1 MSGMCGWL
9 GLNANHEEAQHVMGK
24 MLHSID
30 GQNDPALRSVC
41 DSHSGLAIS
50 SPLDHASLY
59 EEGTLKV
66 VLHGSVTWD
75 DQALARI
82 AREKSP
88 AAAAAKAYAQTG
100 KNMLQGLHGAFALAI
115 IDHTANIVLVAVDR
129 IGIHTMCYAE
139 LTDAFIFGSSAD
151 SVVAHPALGRE
162 IAPQGIFNYLFFHM
176 VPSPGT
182 IYKGICKLLPG
193 QYVLFQ
199 QGRLE
204 RDFYWQLDYQARQE
218 PFARRAERFKSLLHS
233 AVARSAAD
241 EHTGAFLS
249 GGTDSST
256 VTGILTDVLHQPAQ
270 TFSIGFAA
278 EGFDETEYARITAKH
293 FGAQTHEYY
302 VTPQDVVDAIP
313 LIARAY
319 DEPFG
324 NASAVPTYYCAKLAR
339 AAGIRVML
347 AGDGGDEIFGGNV
360 RYAKQKIFEL
370 YHLIPRALR
379 RGMLEPLLFNLPG
392 VQHVPPLRKLHSYIS
407 QANIPLPGRLETY
420 NFLHHTPLSEIFSP
434 DYLAQLDSQQ
444 PEALMRDAYQ
454 RTTSDSYINRMLH
467 LDLKFTLADN
477 DLRKVNRMCHLAG
490 VAVRY
495 PLLDE
500 EMVAFSASLPESLKV
515 NGVKLRYFFKQAL
528 KDFLPAQ
535 TLTKSKHGFG
545 LPFGLWMQTHAPL
558 RDLAYDSL
566 TDFRSRG
573 YVNSAYIDQLIAQHR
588 SGHAS
593 YYGVMIW
600 VLMMLEQWLKAHEGS

>member
-9 GLNANHEEAQHVMGK
+9 GFSADQEAARRVMDK
-24 MLHSID
+24 MLRGID
-30 GQNDPALRSVC
+30 GENDPALRSVC
-41 DSHSGLAIS
+41 DSRSGLAVS
-50 SPLDHASLY
+50 SPLEHASLY
-59 EEGTLKV
+59 EEGALQIA
-66 VLHGSVTWD
+66 LHGSVAWD
-75 DQALARI
+75 DETLARI
-82 AREKSP
+82 AREQSP
-88 AAAAAKAYAQTG
+88 ATAAAKAYAQIG
-100 KNMLQGLHGAFALAI
+100 KEMLQGMHGAFAIAI
-115 IDHTANIVLVAVDR
+115 VDRTVNMVMIAVDR
-129 IGIHTMCYAE
+129 IGIHAMCYAE
-139 LTDAFIFGSSAD
+139 RADVFIFGSSAD
-151 SVVAHPALGRE
+151 SVVAHPSVDRE

-182 IYKGICKLLPG
+182 IYTGISKLLPG
-193 QYVLFQ
+193 EYVVFR
-199 QGRLE
+199 QGRVE
-204 RDFYWQLDYQARQE
+204 RDFYWRLDYQARHE
-218 PFARRAERFKSLLHS
+218 PFARRAERFKALLHS
-233 AVARSAAD
+233 SVAKSASD
-241 EHTGAFLS
+241 QHVGAFLS

-256 VTGILTDVLHQPAQ
+256 VTGILTDVLRQPAQ

-360 RYAKQKIFEL
+360 RYAKQKLFEL

-379 RGMLEPLLFNLPG
+379 RGMLEPFLFNLPG
-392 VQHVPPLRKLHSYIS
+392 VQRIPPLRKLHSYIS
-407 QANIPLPGRLETY
+407 QANVPLPGRLETY
-420 NFLHHTPLSEIFSP
+420 NFLHHTPLNEIFSP

-444 PEALMRDAYQ
+444 PEGLMRDAYQ
-454 RTTSDSYINRMLH
+454 RTSSDSYINRMLH

-500 EMVAFSASLPESLKV
+500 EMVAFSASLPDSLKV
-515 NGVKLRYFFKQAL
+515 NGFKLRYFFKQAL

-588 SGHAS
+588 TGHAS

-600 VLMMLEQWLKAHEGS
+600 VLMMLEQWLKAHEVK